1 MHSRVVLVSLANA
14 LLFGSCAD
22 GHSAPDDG
30 PATSVEQ
37 SIVRGEPAVGPAYAA
52 VGALV
57 ASRTIF
63 DQNIGALRTIVT
75 PFCTA
80 SLISRTVLL
89 TAKHCVRTLEGA
101 LEDPLIDV
109 IFALGPD
116 ALNPVRKV
124 SIAGAAAA
132 PGDQGGFV
140 HFGRDVGVVFLG
152 EQVTE
157 VEPLKLATLRDRMV
171 GADLEAVG
179 FGIRDEALN
188 FGTRQK
194 GIVRLSAL
202 QGRVFEHA
210 LGDFE
215 GFQRWLTEDLFVLQS
230 GPDHVGDD
238 APLLD
243 AGFDAGVDA
252 GAFDTAPPET
262 PNSLHVRYDD
272 TLLVPDYE
280 AFVGGDADSA
290 QPCSGDSGGP
300 LLKDGKVYGVASG
313 VLRTNKL
320 VCDYGAVYAT
330 FGPDVMAFLKEARRD
345 PCKGVAG
352 TGECSGRAIVRC
364 VSQGGERRL
373 DKQRCQKGALCA
385 VKNGAAQCVTSDEAS
400 AVAAEASEE

>member
-14 LLFGSCAD
+14 LVFSSCAD
-22 GHSAPDDG
+22 GHSAPDDRT
-30 PATSVEQ
+30 ATSVEQ
-37 SIVRGEPAVGPAYAA
+37 SIVRGEPATGPAYDAI
-52 VGALV
+52 GALV

-80 SLISRTVLL
+80 SLISPSVLL

-109 IFALGPD
+109 VFALGPD

-124 SIAGAAAA
+124 AIADAAAA

-157 VEPLKLATLRDRMV
+157 VEPLKLATFRDRMV
-171 GADLEAVG
+171 GAGLEAVG

-194 GIVRLSAL
+194 GLVKLTAL

-210 LGDFE
+210 LGDLE
-215 GFQRWLTEDLFVLQS
+215 GFQRWLTEDLFLLQS
-230 GPDHVGDD
+230 GPDHADGDT
-238 APLLD
+238 LWLD
-243 AGFDAGVDA
+243 AGLDAGSF
-252 GAFDTAPPET
+252 GTAHPEA
-262 PNSLHVRYDD
+262 PNELRERYEG

-300 LLKDGKVYGVASG
+300 LLKDGEVYGVASG

-330 FGPDVMAFLKEARRD
+330 LGPDVMAFLKEARRD
-345 PCKGVAG
+345 PCKRVAAA
-352 TGECSGRAIVRC
+352 GECSGGAVVRC

-373 DKQRCQKGALCA
+373 DRQPCQKGTLCT
-385 VKNGAAQCVTSDEAS
+385 VKSSAAQCVTSSD
-400 AVAAEASEE
+400 VPTLGD